1 MKQYSRLLAAVL
13 GPGFIAGVALTS
25 YTAFQSFT
33 LGNCDMKF
41 GCVGGVQLVAALAAT
56 SFALSALGLILPV
69 ALFRS
74 TVRAL
79 PKGWLVLVVLFLAS
93 CLLAMLF
100 TIGHWP
106 FEPFAPLFTA
116 WAGAS
121 AVLGLAVLF
130 LARRL
135 APNNSFKPTPL
146 RGAA

>member
-1 MKQYSRLLAAVL
+1 MKQYSRLLAVVL
-13 GPGFIAGVALTS
+13 GPGFISGAALTS
-25 YTAFQSFT
+25 YTAFQSFA

-56 SFALSALGLILPV
+56 SFALSALGLVLPV

-74 TVRAL
+74 IVRAL
-79 PKGWLVLVVLFLAS
+79 PKGWLVLVVLFLAC

-106 FEPFAPLFTA
+106 FEPFAPLVTA
-116 WAGAS
+116 WAVAS
-121 AVLGLAVLF
+121 AALGLVVLF
-130 LARRL
+130 LAHRL